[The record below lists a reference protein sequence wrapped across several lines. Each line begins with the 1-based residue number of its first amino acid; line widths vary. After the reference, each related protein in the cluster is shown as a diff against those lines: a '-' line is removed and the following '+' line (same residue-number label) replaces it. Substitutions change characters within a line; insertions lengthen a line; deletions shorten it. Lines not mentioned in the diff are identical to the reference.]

1 MKMTPN
7 DKIAEAMVKRR
18 AGQFAFLK
26 DLVRTRTAPSPDG
39 SIKASEKIAQ
49 MLEQLGFEVER
60 HARSADDLGASGH
73 PPLQNL
79 VVRSRFGD
87 GPTLAL
93 VSHLD
98 TLNPCDDWSVDPF
111 QGHIKDGTMVGIGAV
126 SGKGHLAAQA
136 FAIIALADIGVR
148 PKGTIELHI
157 SFDGDS
163 GGRYGAKWL
172 LGEEIVQPDMVI
184 AGGPARAVATQSTGT
199 LVLDVDVRGLT
210 APAYAPGG
218 GHDAME
224 AANQAL
230 TRLYQFRSALKSK
243 ASDVPGLGAPSLTV
257 EHVVAGRTGGGVPDH
272 ATLRIDR
279 RILPDEDATQVEKQ
293 LTRLIGSTIAK
304 MPGTRCRIR
313 RSVLIPAMAGGEAS
327 DFLRDA
333 VAQQLRQRLGEDAP
347 VSGIAF
353 DHEGRHYAARGIPT
367 IMYGAGPMDPLM
379 AGMHGKDESLKLDDL
394 RLATEVLSSAALELL
409 DGK

>member
-1 MKMTPN
+1 MTPN

-26 DLVRTRTAPSPDG
+26 DVVRTRTTPSPDG
-39 SIKASEKIAQ
+39 LVKASEKIAQ
-49 MLEQLGFEVER
+49 MLERLGLEVER
-60 HARSADDLGASGH
+60 HAPAADRLDASGQ

-87 GPTLAL
+87 GPTLAF

-98 TLNPCDDWSVDPF
+98 TLNPSDDWSVDPF
-111 QGHIKDGTMVGIGAV
+111 QGHIKDGTMIGSGAV

-136 FAIIALADIGVR
+136 FAILALADIGAR
-148 PKGTIELHI
+148 PKGTIELHV

-163 GGRYGAKWL
+163 GGGHGAKWL
-172 LGEEIVQPDMVI
+172 LAEKIVKPDMVI
-184 AGGPARAVATQSTGT
+184 AGGAARAVATQSTGT
-199 LVLDVDVRGLT
+199 LVLDVDVRGAA
-210 APAYAPGG
+210 APAYAPDG

-230 TRLYQFRSALKSK
+230 TRLYQFRSTLKSK
-243 ASDVPGLGAPSLTV
+243 ASDILGLGAPSLMI
-257 EHVVAGRTGGGVPDH
+257 EHVLAGRKGGGVPDH

-279 RILPDEDATQVEKQ
+279 RILPDEDAAQVEKQ
-293 LTRLIGSTIAK
+293 LTKLIGSTIAK

-327 DFLRDA
+327 DLLRDV
-333 VAQQLRQRLGEDAP
+333 VADQLQQRLNEDIP
-347 VSGIAF
+347 IAGVAY
-353 DHEGRHYAARGIPT
+353 DHEGRHYAASGIPT
-367 IMYGAGPMDPLM
+367 IMYGAGPMDLVK

-394 RLATEVLSSAALELL
+394 RLATEVLACSTLKLL
-409 DGK
+409 DDT